1 MATHNNFIPDLLLL
15 ILMLDA
21 FAYLFYR
28 SWQVHKVNLETS
40 AFEDKIVYTML
51 STLFI
56 WSMIYLGRLF
66 DIDTPLFN
74 MLSYLGNV
82 GLFIVAYV
90 IGLMAHDRLKQAHRK
105 FKKQAQSEK

>member
-1 MATHNNFIPDLLLL
+1 MATHNNTIPDLLLF
-15 ILMLDA
+15 ILMADA
-21 FAYLFYR
+21 FVYLFYR
-28 SWQVHKVNLETS
+28 SWQVHKMNIETS

-66 DIDTPLFN
+66 DIDTPEFN

-82 GLFIVAYV
+82 GIFIVAYV
-90 IGLMAHDRLKQAHRK
+90 IGLMAHDRLKQFKRK
-105 FKKQAQSEK
+105 FKKQEGSVK